1 MRKKVLISL
10 LLVITIL
17 TAIFSTVYATDEQV
31 ETPSKYDLR
40 NDITINIENQ
50 GQRGW
55 CNAFA
60 QTKVIQ
66 TYLQKTRG
74 INYNLSEAYLSYSE
88 APYFGGDVEWK
99 TDIETA
105 RALVCSFFAD
115 NKYVLESEIPNQ
127 DYSFSE
133 TNKQRFENVKSVV
146 KSVEF
151 TFFKNYD
158 EEVKKHIMNNGGLY
172 LSIDADEKWYNPST
186 NAIYCNEK
194 SNNENIELNTREQV
208 LKYVEETTGHAVT
221 IIGWDDK
228 YSRNNFNSNCRPEND
243 GAWLI
248 LNSWGADWGNNG
260 TAWVS
265 YEDINFLNSMKF
277 GITDV
282 KLRGEKPVVEFT
294 YSQRNGYVQAVVK
307 SDEELKNIEGWETTD
322 DNKTF
327 IKRFDEQI
335 TPYNIEVHSAIDDTT
350 ATVEVNIE
358 SANFTIYDKDDS
370 IHIEGKYKINSE
382 DLKLFIIVLV
392 VILIILLLIIKHRN
406 KNKQQQQIKLDD
418 TKSKKQNSKLKK
430 YIYIMIPIIII
441 LIFLMQNKT
450 SLEDTARIDIQTE
463 FTTFVDKIRNTG
475 KITNTD
481 YNELLE
487 QINANGNT
495 YELSIGIQTLEE
507 HTTNKIYDED
517 TQVGENIFYETY
529 TGQVLDSLNST
540 GIYLLQ
546 EGSIIKIELINSKNK
561 EIVASQSGMV
571 TKSGN

>member
-1 MRKKVLISL
+1 MKKKFLISL
-10 LLVITIL
+10 FLTITIL
-17 TAIFSTVYATDEQV
+17 TAIFSTVYAIDEQT
-31 ETPSKYDLR
+31 EIPTAYDLR
-40 NDITINIENQ
+40 NDISINVENQ

-60 QTKVIQ
+60 QTKIIQ

-133 TNKQRFENVKSVV
+133 ANKQRFENVKSVV
-146 KSVEF
+146 KSVEL

-158 EEVKKHIMNNGGLY
+158 EEVKKYIMNNGGMY
-172 LSIDADEKWYNPST
+172 LSIDSDPKWYNSST
-186 NAIYCNEK
+186 NAIYCNKEK
-194 SNNENIELNTREQV
+194 EKEDIELETREQV
-208 LKYVEETTGHAVT
+208 LKYVEETTNHAVT
-221 IIGWDDK
+221 IIGWDDN
-228 YSRNNFNSNCRPEND
+228 YSRNNFNSNCRPKNN

-248 LNSWGADWGNNG
+248 LNSWGTDWGNNG

-265 YEDINFLNSMKF
+265 YEDICFKNLTLF
-277 GITDV
+277 GVKSI
-282 KLRGEKPVVEFT
+282 KLRGEKPNVEFT
-294 YSQRNGYVQAVVK
+294 YSQRNGYVQAVIK

-327 IKRFDEQI
+327 IKRFDEQV
-335 TPYNIEVHSAIDDTT
+335 TPYNIEVCSAIDDTT
-350 ATVEVNIE
+350 TTVEVDIE
-358 SANFTIYDKDDS
+358 GANFTIYDKDDS
-370 IHIEGKYKINSE
+370 IHIDGKYKLNSE
-382 DLKLFIIVLV
+382 DLKLVIILLV
-392 VILIILLLIIKHRN
+392 VILIILFLIIKLRN
-406 KNKQQQQIKLDD
+406 KNKKQQQISLDD
-418 TKSKKQNSKLKK
+418 SKSKKQNSKLKK

-450 SLEDTARIDIQTE
+450 SLENTARMDIQTE

-487 QINANGNT
+487 QINVNGNT

-507 HTTNKIYDED
+507 YTTNKIYDED

-529 TGQVLDSLNST
+529 TRQVLDSLNST

-561 EIVASQSGMV
+561 EVVASQSGMV

>member
-40 NDITINIENQ
+40 NDITINVENQ

-105 RALVCSFFAD
+105 RALVCSFFD
-115 NKYVLESEIPNQ
+115 KKYVLEKEIPNQ
-127 DYSFSE
+127 DYVFNE
-133 TNKQRFENVKSVV
+133 TNKQRLANVKPVV
-146 KSVEF
+146 KQVELELL
-151 TFFKNYD
+151 KD
-158 EEVKKHIMNNGGLY
+158 DIEVKKYIINKGGIY
-172 LSIDADEKWYNPST
+172 LSIDSDPKWYNSST

-194 SNNENIELNTREQV
+194 KEKEDRELETREQV
-208 LKYVEETTGHAVT
+208 LKYVEETTNHAVV
-221 IIGWDDK
+221 IIGWDDN
-228 YSRNNFNSNCRPEND
+228 YSKNNFKSSCRPENN
-243 GAWLI
+243 GAWLV
-248 LNSWGADWGNNG
+248 LNSWGSNWGNNG

-265 YEDINFLNSMKF
+265 YEDVNDMGYGINF
-277 GITDV
+277 GIKNAKIIGD
-282 KLRGEKPVVEFT
+282 PPIIDFS
-294 YSQRNGYVQAVVK
+294 YSQRNGYVQAAVK

-335 TPYNIEVHSAIDDTT
+335 IPYNIEVHSAIDDTT

-358 SANFTIYDKDDS
+358 GANFTIYDKDDS
-370 IHIEGKYKINSE
+370 VHIEGKYKLNSE
-382 DLKLFIIVLV
+382 DLKLVIIVLV
-392 VILIILLLIIKHRN
+392 VILIISLLIIKHCD
-406 KNKQQQQIKLDD
+406 KSKKQQQIKLDD

-441 LIFLMQNKT
+441 LIFLMQNIT
-450 SLEDTARIDIQTE
+450 SLEDTARVDIQTE

-481 YNELLE
+481 YNELLA
-487 QINANGNT
+487 QINDNGNS
-495 YELSIGIQTLEE
+495 YELSIGIQTLDEY
-507 HTTNKIYDED
+507 TTNKIYDED
-517 TQVGENIFYETY
+517 TQVGENISYETY

-540 GIYLLQ
+540 GMYLLQ
-546 EGSIIKIELINSKNK
+546 EGSIIKVELINSKNK